1 MVNYLK
7 TVREDLE
14 TQRRKYDDD
23 KTYDVPFQGRV
34 DYTVGVEAS
43 DPSEAIT
50 KARKMRN
57 ELNLKSE
64 IYVNGWFDDEC
75 EDDVEEIDVVAE
87 EASRREEDI
96 SVRRWMNLVMRNTS
110 RTKTKSS
117 KVRFNVE
124 GRTHD
129 LTQKNTENHIQ
140 NAKIEHSHL
149 IERNSDEL

>member
-1 MVNYLK
+1 M
-7 TVREDLE
+7 T
-14 TQRRKYDDD
+14 

-34 DYTVGVEAS
+34 DYTVRVEAS

-87 EASRREEDI
+87 EASRKR
-96 SVRRWMNLVMRNTS
+96 
-110 RTKTKSS
+110 
-117 KVRFNVE
+117 
-124 GRTHD
+124 GRY
-129 LTQKNTENHIQ
+129 LS
-140 NAKIEHSHL
+140 AKM
-149 IERNSDEL
+149 DELGHEEYFKNQDEIIKEYDSMLKGEHMI